1 MNGFAEPVPHGDP
14 PKPRP
19 HRRRTKEPTMRTP
32 TIAKI
37 LALALTA
44 TASLAAADDS
54 RFSLELEAG
63 PVWQSS
69 NDVQIP
75 NDELGTRFSLKDLVG
90 TGPWPAAR
98 VYFTWNINQKQ
109 SLRLLLAPLSYTES
123 GVFDEEVLFAG
134 AAYQPGV
141 PTEATYRFNSWRLTW
156 RYKLKNSDRWQLW
169 IGATAKIRDAE
180 IKLQQGDTTSRDT
193 DVGFVP
199 LLNFRADWRFAEKWH
214 AIADLDGL
222 AGGPGRAIDLAL
234 KIGYDIN
241 ERWSVTAGYRMVEG
255 GADVDEV
262 YNFAWFNSA
271 VVSGVVRF

>member
-1 MNGFAEPVPHGDP
+1 M
-14 PKPRP
+14 KRP
-19 HRRRTKEPTMRTP
+19 P
-32 TIAKI
+32 TIVLV
-37 LALALTA
+37 LASIAVAVPPA
-44 TASLAAADDS
+44 TAETP

-63 PVWQSS
+63 PTWQSK

-90 TGPWPAAR
+90 AGPWPAAR
-98 VYFTWNINQKQ
+98 VYFTWNINQKNG
-109 SLRLLLAPLSYTES
+109 LRLLLAPLSYAET
-123 GVFDEEVLFAG
+123 GIFDDPVDFAG
-134 AAYQPGV
+134 AAYAPDV
-141 PTEATYRFNSWRLTW
+141 PTKATYQFNSWRLTY
-156 RYKLKNSDRWQLW
+156 RYQFKESDRWQLW

-199 LLNFRADWRFAEKWH
+199 LLYFGADWRFAEKWH
-214 AIADLDGL
+214 LIADFDGL

-241 ERWSVTAGYRMVEG
+241 DRWSVTAGYRTVEG
-255 GADVDEV
+255 GVDIDEV
-262 YNFAWFNSA
+262 YNFAWFNYA